1 MRTFH
6 IPIQIEKEELI
17 VGGKFSLRQMILAM
31 IGVVVAGGI
40 GFLLPGPIEIRVVL
54 ALLACLFFVFLI
66 FAEIHGMSA
75 DRFIWN
81 YLKFYFSEK
90 VFW

>member
-31 IGVVVAGGI
+31 VGVVVAGDR
-40 GFLLPGPIEIRVVL
+40 FPAPGPLR
-54 ALLACLFFVFLI
+54 
-66 FAEIHGMSA
+66 
-75 DRFIWN
+75 
-81 YLKFYFSEK
+81 
-90 VFW
+90 